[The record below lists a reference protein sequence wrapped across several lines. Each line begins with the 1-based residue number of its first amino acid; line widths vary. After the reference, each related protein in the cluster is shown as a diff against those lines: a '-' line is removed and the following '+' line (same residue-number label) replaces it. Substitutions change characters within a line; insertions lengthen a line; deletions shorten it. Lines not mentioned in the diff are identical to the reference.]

1 MWTFLEIFIFNSQ
14 ALSCMATDIDITS
27 LLHLLNIFIFMAV
40 NVFVN
45 EYLLPLS
52 LCVCVEDHISCFFSD
67 ILRSHRLSWWGPGG
81 KLPEML
87 LSGKSYYKLCL
98 MVVKRQV
105 RGQNFNQFDTSPK
118 GTCVPGHPLSFPKQS
133 EAWPLWSHRRGH
145 CHGYGCTLVLRAAE
159 SNALGVSGLFR

>member
-1 MWTFLEIFIFNSQ
+1 
-14 ALSCMATDIDITS
+14 MATDIDITS
-27 LLHLLNIFIFMAV
+27 LLHLRNIFIFMAV

-45 EYLLPLS
+45 ES
-52 LCVCVEDHISCFFSD
+52 VCVCVCVCVCVRACVEDHNSCFFSD
-67 ILRSHRLSWWGPGG
+67 ILRSHWLSWWGQGG

-105 RGQNFNQFDTSPK
+105 GGQNFNQFDTSPK

-133 EAWPLWSHRRGH
+133 EAWPLWPHRRGH
-145 CHGYGCTLVLRAAE
+145 CHGYRCVLVLRAAE